1 MSRFF
6 IHLAYN
12 GTRYHGWQSQP
23 NALTVQETIEKA
35 LATLLQNPTPIV
47 GAGRTDAGVHA
58 KEMYAHLE
66 ITKEIDC
73 LLLTQKLNSF
83 LPKDIVIY
91 KLIPV
96 HDEAHARF
104 DATSRSYE
112 YKIHTFKNVF
122 IDEGSWQH
130 NLPLDVEKMN
140 EAAKILLEYTDF
152 ECFSK
157 THTDVHTFNC
167 TITQAYWTKT
177 EQELTFHITADRFL
191 RNMVRAIV
199 GTLIQ
204 IGLGKKEVS
213 EMHEIIQSKNRSRA
227 GFSVPAK
234 GLYLTEI
241 VYPYLK
247 SSYESI

>member
-58 KEMYAHLE
+58 KEMYAHLD

-91 KLIPV
+91 KIIPV

-140 EAAKILLEYTDF
+140 FA
-152 ECFSK
+152 SG
-157 THTDVHTFNC
+157 VHAPSGER
-167 TITQAYWTKT
+167 Q
-177 EQELTFHITADRFL
+177 
-191 RNMVRAIV
+191 
-199 GTLIQ
+199 
-204 IGLGKKEVS
+204 
-213 EMHEIIQSKNRSRA
+213 
-227 GFSVPAK
+227 
-234 GLYLTEI
+234 
-241 VYPYLK
+241 
-247 SSYESI
+247 